1 MNNQLVNEIVKFGFD
16 FNTYDFLDQY
26 ETLEDAINQI
36 ADDLQDE
43 RRRND
48 IAAYLQ
54 EYLEEAEDLEGVE
67 GVEEAKKILAQL

>member
-26 ETLEDAINQI
+26 ETLEDAINDV

-43 RRRND
+43 QRRND
-48 IAAYLQ
+48 IVAYLQ

-67 GVEEAKKILAQL
+67 GVEEAKKILVQL

>member
-43 RRRND
+43 QRRND
-48 IAAYLQ
+48 IIAYLQ
-54 EYLEEAEDLEGVE
+54 EHLEEAEVLEGVE
-67 GVEEAKKILAQL
+67 GIEEAKKILVQL